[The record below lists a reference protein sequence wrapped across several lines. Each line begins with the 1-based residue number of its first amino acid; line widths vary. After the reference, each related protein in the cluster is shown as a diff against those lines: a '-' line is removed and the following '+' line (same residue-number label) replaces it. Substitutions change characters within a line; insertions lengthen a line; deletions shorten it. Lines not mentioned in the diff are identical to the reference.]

1 MLELSY
7 FSIFGGLLVSL
18 IFHNMKLITKTWF
31 LAFDFRFFGLFF
43 LHWACGILELSFRGI
58 LVSLIS
64 HNISTLLNC
73 KVAIPR
79 GTGRSYGI
87 RWRSGMRVTDGTKVT
102 DGRKD
107 ERTDGRMEGWT
118 DGRANGRKDGTYSA
132 GVKDS
137 ASAYVLC
144 PRLTEQL
151 CLSIWKGI
159 GKYGKEL

>member
-1 MLELSY
+1 MLNSVIQHLS
-7 FSIFGGLLVSL
+7 
-18 IFHNMKLITKTWF
+18 
-31 LAFDFRFFGLFF
+31 
-43 LHWACGILELSFRGI
+43 ILPPY
-58 LVSLIS
+58 
-64 HNISTLLNC
+64 
-73 KVAIPR
+73 KVVIPR

-87 RWRSGMRVTDGTKVT
+87 RWRSEMRVTDETKVT

-107 ERTDGRMEGWT
+107 
-118 DGRANGRKDGTYSA
+118 GTYSV

-159 GKYGKEL
+159 GSAERDLEVF